1 MLKNL
6 NNNSES
12 KQHIIKV
19 IEFFAG
25 KQLLTTTFNNNNI
38 QCFSLDNHQ
47 VRGDAYVL
55 SSIASYQNFFT

>member
-12 KQHIIKV
+12 KQHIIKG

-38 QCFSLDNHQ
+38 QCFSLDN
-47 VRGDAYVL
+47 RGHIVTGKDRKSTRL
-55 SSIASYQNFFT
+55 NSSH